1 MATKNIVP
9 NADTEGQLGTSTKG
23 WGKIFLGGSAANI
36 DVNDVS
42 GTNTAGKSLT
52 LISGASTGS
61 GAGGSI
67 VFQTAAAG
75 ESGTSVNSHATVLTL
90 DSTKLATFAGNVVI
104 SGNMTV
110 NGTTTTVNST
120 IVTIDDPV
128 FTLGGDTA
136 PASETTK
143 DKGIEFRYHT
153 GSAAKVGFFG
163 WDDDASAFTFIPDAT
178 NNSEV
183 FSGSAGNVIFNDIT
197 AASLD
202 ISGAVDIAGDLTLS
216 AGADGA
222 LNFSAA
228 SSIKILD
235 NSATSLV
242 IEEADT
248 AYMTFVTTNSSEA
261 IKFDKALDINA
272 AVQLDSTLTVGVND
286 TGYDVKFFGATS
298 GKSLLWDESADSLIV
313 TGTTDLI
320 GTTNLD
326 IVDIDGAVNIATTA
340 LVTGVLTTTA
350 TQVANGGITSG
361 SNIVSDT
368 DSTDDLGTTSVRWAN
383 LFVDGITATDQITAT
398 GFTGTLDGILGSG
411 TPAAATVTT
420 LNTSGVVN
428 LNLTTDSSSSTSG
441 ALIVDGGVGIAAK
454 LFVGTDLDV
463 DGTTNLDIV
472 DIDGAV
478 NIGAEVT
485 LAAANKIIFNDAS
498 QFIHASSDAILNL
511 GATDEID
518 LTATA
523 IDVNGTMDVSG
534 AFTNGSTLV
543 STGKITADAGIDI
556 DNINIDGT
564 TIALSSGDLTLDVE
578 GDIVLD
584 ANGGDITLK
593 DGGTSMG
600 RLGFENGD
608 LNISAVQQDYD
619 IRLKGFDGNATNFT
633 ALLLDMSEAG
643 AATFSGA
650 ITSGDITTNG
660 NNKGLYFNGTRNAI
674 LGNAST
680 EEVSIATANV
690 TRLTISSGG
699 TITSN
704 ISAGDNLVLE
714 KPTGA
719 YLVFKNETTIRGS
732 INGNNGTD
740 GLNLNYGASHT
751 PALTIS
757 SGGVVSIPNGVIFNN
772 NTTGGTPNATGVT
785 LNDYEEGTWTPT
797 VVAASGTYTTVT
809 NQRGTYTKIG
819 RKVTVQFYFIVSD
832 KGTGTDGAQI
842 TNLPFTVKSTTA
854 GDQYVGSMINTST
867 SVISSVIAGQ
877 NSTTAGIYKYD
888 GTDPITVTQGNA
900 GSLTYFV

>member
-23 WGKIFLGGSAANI
+23 WGKIFLGGAAANI

-163 WDDDASAFTFIPDAT
+163 WDDSASAFTFIPDAT
-178 NNSEV
+178 NSSEV

-298 GKSLLWDESADSLIV
+298 DKSLLWDESADSLIV

-326 IVDIDGAVNIATTA
+326 IVDIDGAVNI
-340 LVTGVLTTTA
+340 
-350 TQVANGGITSG
+350 
-361 SNIVSDT
+361 
-368 DSTDDLGTTSVRWAN
+368 
-383 LFVDGITATDQITAT
+383 
-398 GFTGTLDGILGSG
+398 
-411 TPAAATVTT
+411 
-420 LNTSGVVN
+420 
-428 LNLTTDSSSSTSG
+428 
-441 ALIVDGGVGIAAK
+441 
-454 LFVGTDLDV
+454 
-463 DGTTNLDIV
+463 
-472 DIDGAV
+472 
-478 NIGAEVT
+478 GAEVT
-485 LAAANKIIFNDAS
+485 LADANKIIFNDAS
-498 QFIHASSDAILNL
+498 QFIHASSNVILNL

-690 TRLTISSGG
+690 TRLTISSEGDVTIGAANDPYLYMFSSGG
-699 TITSN
+699 
-704 ISAGDNLVLE
+704 
-714 KPTGA
+714 
-719 YLVFKNETTIRGS
+719 
-732 INGNNGTD
+732 NGNNARFRMYGYADGGT
-740 GLNLNYGASHT
+740 YGGGFKIDTRDSSNNFNN
-751 PALTIS
+751 ALAIS
-757 SGGVVSIPNGVIFNN
+757 STGVVSIFNGIVLNDN
-772 NTTGGTPNATGVT
+772 YVEGDKTSVT
-785 LNDYEEGTWTPT
+785 LDDYEEGTWTPIPTSTGATFST
-797 VVAASGTYTTVT
+797 VV
-809 NQRGTYTKIG
+809 NGTYTKIG
-819 RKVTVQFYFIVSD
+819 RLVYVLCTLDNSSSP
-832 KGTGTDGAQI
+832 TGTLSNQMSI
-842 TNLPFTVKSTTA
+842 TGLPFTSSP
-854 GDQYVGSMINTST
+854 GSGYGASLAIGFEVNIDYPSGGLGIQAIILQVLQASLFVLQKMII
-867 SVISSVIAGQ
+867 VVMI
-877 NSTTAGIYKYD
+877 
-888 GTDPITVTQGNA
+888 
-900 GSLTYFV
+900 F